1 MSSSSLAQRL
11 AARFSWYRFVVFGAL
26 ATGYLLVFFHRLCP
40 AVVAVDMMA
49 DLGASAGLMGLL
61 ASAYF
66 YPYAIMQIPSGLLA
80 DSWGPRKT
88 IAAFFLFA
96 AVGSAL
102 LGLAQGPGLAVLGRA
117 LVGVGVAMLFVPT
130 TKILTRWFTA
140 REFASMTGLLLAA
153 GGIGALSA
161 ATPLALLS
169 KAVGWRWSFELIAGL
184 TLLMSGVIWL
194 LVRDDPED
202 VGLHRPAPVKTK
214 AGAPQG
220 LRQSITTVLGAAA
233 FWPLAS
239 WFFFTCGVFFCMGGL
254 WGGPYLMHVYAMG
267 KAEAG
272 AVLSMGAVGQILGGP
287 FLSYLSDRLLR
298 SRRKALL
305 LSSLTQLL
313 LVAPLGLYPDLLP
326 RWALFPWFL
335 LFAISGTSSVSI
347 GFTAI
352 KENFPTRIAG
362 TAAGLVN
369 FFPFLAGALL
379 QPVVGCVLESFGK
392 TASGYPVA
400 AYGVMFYLYGG
411 CALLALVSAALVK
424 ETYGAH

>member
-1 MSSSSLAQRL
+1 MRGAG
-11 AARFSWYRFVVFGAL
+11 YKFVVFGAL

-66 YPYAIMQIPSGLLA
+66 YPYAIMQIPSGILA
-80 DSWGPRKT
+80 DSWGPRRT
-88 IAAFFLFA
+88 ITAFFLFA
-96 AVGSAL
+96 AVGSVL
-102 LGLAQGPGLAVLGRA
+102 LGLASGPGMAVLGRA

-169 KAVGWRWSFELIAGL
+169 KAVGWRWSFEIIGVL
-184 TLLMSGVIWL
+184 TLLMCGVIWL
-194 LVRDDPED
+194 LVRDEPADL
-202 VGLHRPAPVKTK
+202 GLQGPPAIKTK
-214 AGAPQG
+214 SDEPKG
-220 LRQSITTVLGAAA
+220 LRESIKTVLGSGS

-254 WGGPYLMHVYAMG
+254 WGGPYLMHVYAMD
-267 KAEAG
+267 KAAAG
-272 AVLSMGAVGQILGGP
+272 AVLSMGAVGQIVGGP
-287 FLSYLSDRLLR
+287 FLSVLSDKYLR
-298 SRRKALL
+298 SRKKALL
-305 LSSLTQLL
+305 LTSLLQAL
-313 LVAPLGLYPDLLP
+313 LVAPLGFFPDLLP

-335 LFAISGTSSVSI
+335 LFAVCGTSSVSI

-352 KENFPTRIAG
+352 KESFPTRIAG

-379 QPVVGCVLESFGK
+379 QPLVGFALESFGK
-392 TASGYPVA
+392 TAAGYPLA
-400 AYGVMFYLYGG
+400 AYGVMFYLYGAS
-411 CALLALVSAALVK
+411 ALLALVSAALVK